1 MLLFYIGA
9 VFVILSINPWHHL
22 NEASSPFVQVFSLA
36 GIPIAAGIINF
47 VVLTSAASAGNS
59 GLFSTSR
66 MLYNLGRNKQASI
79 RYAKLNKNH
88 VPKNGLLMSAAVVSL
103 GVVLNYFVPEKAFG
117 IATTISAICFIW
129 VWSVILISHIR
140 YKRTRPDLHAKS
152 KFKAPLTP
160 FINYVVLGV
169 FAIVLI
175 VMLFSNETRIP
186 LLLTP
191 IWFALLFIT
200 FNIRK
205 KKLIKKGSLNL
216 N

>member
-88 VPKNGLLMSAAVVSL
+88 VPKMGYL
-103 GVVLNYFVPEKAFG
+103 
-117 IATTISAICFIW
+117 CQ
-129 VWSVILISHIR
+129 
-140 YKRTRPDLHAKS
+140 
-152 KFKAPLTP
+152 
-160 FINYVVLGV
+160 
-169 FAIVLI
+169 
-175 VMLFSNETRIP
+175 
-186 LLLTP
+186 LLLYH
-191 IWFALLFIT
+191 LGLY
-200 FNIRK
+200 
-205 KKLIKKGSLNL
+205 
-216 N
+216 